1 MNNVL
6 GFVYF
11 KTEVCPIHSVGCF
24 KCHITIKTAS
34 VNCVGFSECVTSL
47 VYARLTNTSSVGT
60 VISFFFTAEETEA
73 QGRQGGGWRWSLHLL
88 RNDGVGVRLLIS
100 CCNHSALYIVRLKM
114 LCEFRKEQAEYL
126 EVSLEDVGCEG
137 AGSE

>member
-34 VNCVGFSECVTSL
+34 VNCVGFSECVTGL

-60 VISFFFTAEETEA
+60 VISFFLQLKKLRPRA
-73 QGRQGGGWRWSLHLL
+73 GRVGVGGGHFT
-88 RNDGVGVRLLIS
+88 
-100 CCNHSALYIVRLKM
+100 CCVM
-114 LCEFRKEQAEYL
+114 ME
-126 EVSLEDVGCEG
+126 
-137 AGSE
+137 SELDF